1 VSVDSLTTR
10 DGLCVPV
17 SAVALKY
24 LRTVD
29 LDLNTLFTDSD
40 GLVRGYRKSKA
51 AQVNPVAV
59 SAYAAL
65 VEPIAVAQAVPV
77 IPAPAQAVQAVPEV
91 PAVPALG
98 VRPPAHP
105 EKAQGP
111 RDVIHDH
118 DLKVVFVPLL
128 DVAEYVV
135 LAMRDY
141 YDLRDGGLHVRI
153 FRVERD
159 SKAGKKGRKPLAITT
174 TKRNG
179 RQDVHYNVAE
189 LLMLCEPHEAVEF
202 HDSNPARLLRSNMRK
217 VCRQA
222 TP

>member
-1 VSVDSLTTR
+1 VSADTLKTQ

-17 SAVALKY
+17 SAVGLKY

-29 LDLNTLFTDSD
+29 LDLNTLFKDSD

-51 AQVNPVAV
+51 EQVNPIAIC
-59 SAYAAL
+59 AYAAL
-65 VEPIAVAQAVPV
+65 VEPIAVAPAAPV
-77 IPAPAQAVQAVPEV
+77 IPAQAQAVPEV

-98 VRPPAHP
+98 VRPPAQP

-118 DLKVVFVPLL
+118 ELKVVFVPLL
-128 DVAEYVV
+128 DVAEYAV

-141 YDLRDGGLHVRI
+141 YDLRDGGLHVRL
-153 FRVERD
+153 FSVERD

-179 RQDVHYNVAE
+179 RQDAQHRVAE
-189 LLMLCEPHEAVEF
+189 LLMLCDSHETVEYL
-202 HDSNPARLLRSNMRK
+202 DANPARLLRSNMRK
-217 VCRQA
+217 VPRE
-222 TP
+222 